1 MRSVV
6 FIPVSMCR
14 TPRQPEAPGTRNSR
28 YPPCGGVSNPS
39 IERFCAPSADAAI
52 SYSQAVTI
60 DEPQFETLLD
70 QVLDLHRRA
79 DELTRSPRLHDHV
92 RARLAWSKE
101 VPSLPREQRDVA
113 DEVVTALGTRNLS
126 PGQSR
131 ALHRAFFGR

>member
-1 MRSVV
+1 
-6 FIPVSMCR
+6 
-14 TPRQPEAPGTRNSR
+14 
-28 YPPCGGVSNPS
+28 VSNPS

-52 SYSQAVTI
+52 SCSQAVTI
-60 DEPQFETLLD
+60 EEPQFETLLD

-92 RARLAWSKE
+92 RARLAWSKD